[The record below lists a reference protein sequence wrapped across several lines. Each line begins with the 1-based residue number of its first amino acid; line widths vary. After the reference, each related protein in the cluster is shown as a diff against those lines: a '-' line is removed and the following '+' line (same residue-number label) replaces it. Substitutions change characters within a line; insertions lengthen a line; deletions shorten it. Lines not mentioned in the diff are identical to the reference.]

1 MALVLKKIGNLETLA
16 QGYTHEVEF
25 DASELS
31 GSTGSQTTAVQFPS
45 GGALAGVIAKAS
57 IEVNE
62 LVTAAVTD
70 GGSAVSD
77 ATIAFGDDG
86 DDNGFVA
93 EVNCFTG
100 DTENQGYVN
109 TGALLNGATATSHL
123 VSACNI
129 DSTGTGNGF
138 GNAAKGKFKLLV
150 AYYPTAGSG
159 LTS

>member
-25 DASELS
+25 EASELS
-31 GSTGSQTTAVQFPS
+31 ASTGAQSTAVQFPS
-45 GGALAGVIAKAS
+45 GSALAGVIAKAS
-57 IEVNE
+57 IEVKE
-62 LVTAAVTD
+62 LVTAAVST
-70 GGSAVSD
+70 GSAISD
-77 ATIAFGDDG
+77 ATISCGDD
-86 DDNGFVA
+86 DTDGFVA
-93 EVNCFTG
+93 AVNCFTG

-123 VSACNI
+123 VSQFNV
-129 DSTGTGNGF
+129 SSNGTGNGF
-138 GNAAKGKFKLLV
+138 GNAEKGKFKLLV

>member
-31 GSTGSQTTAVQFPS
+31 ASTGAQSTAVQFPS
-45 GGALAGVIAKAS
+45 GSALAGVIAKAS
-57 IEVNE
+57 IEVKE
-62 LVTAAVTD
+62 LVTAAVST
-70 GGSAVSD
+70 GSAISD
-77 ATIAFGDDG
+77 AAISCGDD
-86 DDNGFVA
+86 DVDGFVA
-93 EVNCFTG
+93 ITDCFTG

-109 TGALLNGATATSHL
+109 TGALLNGATATSHV
-123 VSACNI
+123 VSQFNV
-129 DSTGTGNGF
+129 SSNGTGNGF
-138 GNAAKGKFKLLV
+138 GNAEKGKFKLLV

>member
-31 GSTGSQTTAVQFPS
+31 ASTGAQSTAVQFPS

-57 IEVNE
+57 IEVKE
-62 LVTAAVTD
+62 LVTASVST
-70 GGSAVSD
+70 GSAVSD
-77 ATIAFGDDG
+77 AAISCGDD
-86 DDNGFVA
+86 DVDGFVA
-93 EVNCFTG
+93 IVNCFTG
-100 DTENQGYVN
+100 DTNNLEYVN

-123 VSACNI
+123 VSAFNV
-129 DSTGTGNGF
+129 SSNGTGNGF
-138 GNAAKGKFKLLV
+138 GNATRGKFKLLV

>member
-25 DASELS
+25 EASELS
-31 GSTGSQTTAVQFPS
+31 ASTGAQSTAVQFPS
-45 GGALAGVIAKAS
+45 GSALAGVIAKAS
-57 IEVNE
+57 IEVKE
-62 LVTAAVTD
+62 LVTASVST
-70 GGSAVSD
+70 GSAISD
-77 ATIAFGDDG
+77 ATISCGDD
-86 DDNGFVA
+86 DVDGFVA
-93 EVNCFTG
+93 VTDCFTG

-123 VSACNI
+123 VSQFNV
-129 DSTGTGNGF
+129 SSNGTGNGF
-138 GNAAKGKFKLLV
+138 GNAEKGKFKLLV

>member
-31 GSTGSQTTAVQFPS
+31 ATGGSAQSTAVQFPS
-45 GGALAGVIAKAS
+45 GSALAGVIAKAS
-57 IEVNE
+57 IEVKE
-62 LVTAAVTD
+62 LVTASVST
-70 GGSAVSD
+70 GSAISN

-86 DDNGFVA
+86 DDNGFVS

-100 DTENQGYVN
+100 DTNNLEYVN

-123 VSACNI
+123 VSQFNV
-129 DSTGTGNGF
+129 SSNGTGNGF
-138 GNAAKGKFKLLV
+138 GNATKGKFKLLV